1 MKNALVSTS
10 RPFLDVKFFFAFLAS
25 TTLRTVLGT
34 KIMSEILSDRETIAE
49 AILTSLDVAT
59 DPWGVKVIS
68 SK

>member
-1 MKNALVSTS
+1 MLS
-10 RPFLDVKFFFAFLAS
+10 FFAFLAS

-68 SK
+68 SKF